1 MDIRL
6 KKVQDQV
13 IVITGASSGIG
24 LTTARMAARRGAK
37 LVLAARNGDALQ
49 KLCDELNGFGS
60 TAIHV
65 VADVA
70 KEEDVRAIASAAIAQ
85 FGGFD
90 TWVNNAGVSIFG
102 KLNEVSLQD
111 QRRIFDTNF
120 WGVVHGS
127 LVAVEH
133 LKSRGGAL
141 INLGSEL
148 SDVGITLQGIYA
160 ASKHAVKGFTDS
172 LRMELE
178 EASAPVSVTLIKPAA
193 IDTMFL
199 AHAKNYMEVE
209 PKLPAPIYAP
219 EVVAEAILFAAEQ
232 PKRDIFVGGAS
243 KFNSTGAR
251 YFPQLMDRYM
261 KRFASKQQRSDRPAN
276 GAAQDALYQPGT
288 GLQERQGYPGHVC
301 ESSLYTTASLH
312 PKTTGLALAG
322 AGLAL
327 IALWQARQRNA
338 LGARMMR

>member
-6 KKVQDQV
+6 KKLQDQV

-24 LTTARMAARRGAK
+24 LTTARMAAKRGAR

-49 KLCDELNGFGS
+49 KLCDELKGFGAS
-60 TAIHV
+60 AIHV
-65 VADVA
+65 VADVSR
-70 KEEDVRAIASAAIAQ
+70 EEDVRAIARAAIAH
-85 FGGFD
+85 FGSFD
-90 TWVNNAGVSIFG
+90 TWINNAGVSIFG
-102 KLNEVSLQD
+102 KLNEVSLED
-111 QRRIFDTNF
+111 QRRIFETNF

-133 LKSRGGAL
+133 FKTRGGAL

-148 SDVGITLQGIYA
+148 SDVGITLQGMYA

-178 EASAPVSVTLIKPAA
+178 EAGAPVSVTLIKPAA

-219 EVVAEAILFAAEQ
+219 EVVAQAILFAAEQ
-232 PKRDIFVGGAS
+232 PKRDIFVGSAS
-243 KFNSTGAR
+243 KITSTGAR

-261 KRFASKQQRSDRPAN
+261 KRFASRQQRTDQPASRTT
-276 GAAQDALYQPGT
+276 QDALYQPGT
-288 GLQERQGYPGHVC
+288 SLQERQGYLGHVC
-301 ESSLYTTASLH
+301 ESSLYTKASLH
-312 PKTTGLALAG
+312 PKTTGLVLAG
-322 AGLAL
+322 AGVALA
-327 IALWQARQRNA
+327 ALWQARPR
-338 LGARMMR
+338 GARISHMMR

>member
-6 KKVQDQV
+6 KHLKDQV

-49 KLCDELNGFGS
+49 KLCDELNSYGTS
-60 TAIHV
+60 AIHV

-70 KEEDVRAIASAAIAQ
+70 KEDEVRAIASAAVSQ

-90 TWVNNAGVSIFG
+90 TWINNAGVSIFG
-102 KLNEVSLQD
+102 RLNEVSLQD
-111 QRRIFDTNF
+111 QRRLFDTNF

-127 LVAVEH
+127 LVAIEH
-133 LKSRGGAL
+133 LKARGGAL

-178 EASAPVSVTLIKPAA
+178 EAGAPVSVTLIKPAA

-219 EVVAEAILFAAEQ
+219 EAVAKAILFAAEQ
-232 PKRDIFVGGAS
+232 PKRDIFVGSAS
-243 KFNSTGAR
+243 KFASAGAR

-261 KRFASKQQRSDRPAN
+261 KRFGSKQQRTHRPAN
-276 GAAQDALYQPGT
+276 GMSQGALYQAGA
-288 GLQERQGYPGHVC
+288 GLQERLGYDGHVC
-301 ESSLYTTASLH
+301 ESSLYTNASLH
-312 PKTTGLALAG
+312 PKTAGLALAG

-327 IALWQARQRNA
+327 AALWKTRPRAA
-338 LGARMMR
+338 LR